1 MNKPTSF
8 VFAVF
13 FATAMSN
20 NALATPPLN
29 SCPAATEVD
38 QRLRLVLEKPAQE
51 LASLSAMAIKNG
63 QVVYQAQFGSRR
75 IDANDVTK
83 NQPANEKTLYRIAS
97 ISKMV
102 TAIGAMV
109 LVEQGKLDLDRDAS
123 DYLGFTFRNPH
134 FPKRVITTRMLL
146 THQSSLRDDA
156 GYSFPFGQTLQSFL
170 VPGAAHYG
178 AGKQWS
184 AKSPG
189 LYFSYVNLNFGV
201 IAAIMEKAGGERFD
215 HLMHKLVLQPLKIRG
230 AFNLNRL
237 PAEDIKQ
244 LATLYRKQ
252 SNDVWN
258 ASGPWV
264 AQVDDLQGKIPT
276 PREELRGYE
285 LGSNPTLFSPQG
297 GLRISVGGLG
307 RLMRMLIGKG
317 SLDGV
322 QLLQPS
328 SVTALLHEH
337 WRYDEDAKN
346 GDTEQG
352 LFQAWSLGLQHFIGK
367 AGKQNGDYL
376 GALDGAPFTG
386 FGHLGFAYGLESGFV
401 FDPETGNGVIYAHG
415 GSAAD
420 PEKNRGDQSSL
431 SIWEEHIVGAL
442 LTCLR
447 STP

>member
-1 MNKPTSF
+1 MMKHLPL
-8 VFAVF
+8 VFAFF

-20 NALATPPLN
+20 NANATPLLN
-29 SCPAATEVD
+29 SCPAAKEVD
-38 QRLRLVLEKPAQE
+38 QRLRLVVAQPAQE
-51 LASLSAMAIKNG
+51 LASLSVLAIKNG
-63 QVVYQAQFGSRR
+63 QAVYQAQFGSRR
-75 IDANDVTK
+75 IDAKDVSR
-83 NQPANEKTLYRIAS
+83 NQPVNEHTLYRIAS

-123 DYLGFTFRNPH
+123 DYLGFTLRNPH

-170 VPGAAHYG
+170 VPGAAHYSQ
-178 AGKQWS
+178 GKQWS
-184 AKSPG
+184 PKSPG

-201 IAAIMEKAGGERFD
+201 LAAIMEKASGERFD
-215 HLMHKLVLQPLKIRG
+215 RLMHKLVLKPLKIRG
-230 AFNLNRL
+230 AFNLDSL
-237 PAEDIKQ
+237 PREDIKQ

-264 AQVDDLQGKIPT
+264 AQVDDLQGNMPA

-297 GLRISVGGLG
+297 GLRISVAGLG

-328 SVTALLHEH
+328 SVAALLHEH

-352 LFQAWSLGLQHFIGK
+352 LFQAWSLGLQHFSGK
-367 AGKQNGDYL
+367 AGKQHGDYL
-376 GALDGAPFTG
+376 GTLDGVPFTG

-420 PEKNRGDQSSL
+420 PETHRGDQSSL
-431 SIWEEHIVGAL
+431 SIWEEYIVAAL
-442 LTCLR
+442 LACLR
-447 STP
+447 NAP

>member
-1 MNKPTSF
+1 MNKHLAL
-8 VFAVF
+8 VFAF
-13 FATAMSN
+13 FFVTAMPN
-20 NALATPPLN
+20 NANATPPSN
-29 SCPAATEVD
+29 SCPAAKEVD
-38 QRLRLVLEKPAQE
+38 RHLRLVVEKPRQE
-51 LASLSAMAIKNG
+51 LASLSAMAINNG

-75 IDANDVTK
+75 IDAKDSSK
-83 NQPANEKTLYRIAS
+83 SLPANEHTLYRIAS

-123 DYLGFTFRNPH
+123 DYLGFTLRNPH

-178 AGKQWS
+178 QGTQWS
-184 AKSPG
+184 PKSPG

-215 HLMHKLVLQPLKIRG
+215 RLMHRLVLQPLKIRG
-230 AFNLNRL
+230 AFNVDSL
-237 PAEDIKQ
+237 PAEDIQQ

-252 SNDVWN
+252 SNEIWN
-258 ASGPWV
+258 ARGPWN
-264 AQVDDLQGKIPT
+264 AQVDDVQGKKPAA
-276 PREELRGYE
+276 REELRRYE

-307 RLMRMLIGKG
+307 RLMQMFIGKG

-328 SVTALLHEH
+328 SVAALLHEH

-367 AGKQNGDYL
+367 AGKQHGDYL
-376 GALDGAPFTG
+376 GALNGVPFTG

-401 FDPETGNGVIYAHG
+401 FDPDTGNGVIYAHG

-420 PEKNRGDQSSL
+420 PETHRGEHSSL
-431 SIWEEHIVGAL
+431 SIWEEGILAAL
-442 LTCLR
+442 LNCLR
-447 STP
+447 PAP